1 MLCFVLAAALSAHS
15 SQERPP
21 LQFRSDV
28 RMIRL
33 DVSVVDRKGAP
44 VSGLGAE
51 RFRVTEDGRPVAIQ
65 LFEAFADEAGAD
77 DVGMTVEAFDPS
89 TTPPRR
95 RTLILVETRVT
106 PLQARRAQQG
116 ALRFLREGTG
126 PGDWVR
132 IVDIGAGATWEGFVP
147 QDRLRLEAAVRSLRP
162 QLSPFACPGC
172 ALEPIEDSVE
182 RAGADFQEVE
192 TTGRFLSR
200 FAASIDLLGAME
212 ALLVQLGGV
221 SGRKALVLVSP
232 GFPQS
237 RDLEERLRRTSSLA
251 RESSTAIYFVDVAGL
266 DGLTPGVGAGDPGR
280 LRPAFETAWA
290 RSGGAQDLAE
300 ATGGFTYRFSNALF
314 PALRRVADE
323 LRTYYVV
330 GYVPTRPDDGRFRRV
345 RVEVDVPGASARTKI
360 GYVAGNGRP

>member
-1 MLCFVLAAALSAHS
+1 MLCLVLAAALSVPS

-44 VSGLGAE
+44 VSGLAAE
-51 RFRVTEDGRPVAIQ
+51 SFRVTEDGRPVAIE
-65 LFEAFADEAGAD
+65 LFEAFAELAPRD
-77 DVGMTVEAFDPS
+77 DVGMTVEAYDPE

-106 PLQARRAQQG
+106 PVQARRAQQA
-116 ALRFLREGTG
+116 ALRFLHEGTG
-126 PGDWVR
+126 PGDWLR
-132 IVDIGAGATWEGFVP
+132 IVDIGAGRTWEGFVP
-147 QDRLRLEAAVRSLRP
+147 HDRARLEAAVRSLRP

-172 ALEPIEDSVE
+172 ALDPIQDTVAL
-182 RAGADFQEVE
+182 AGGAFQEFE
-192 TTGRFLSR
+192 TSGRFLSR
-200 FAASIDLLGAME
+200 FATSIDLLGAME

-237 RDLEERLRRTSSLA
+237 RDLEDRLQRTASLA
-251 RESSTAIYFVDVAGL
+251 RESSTAVYFVDVAGL
-266 DGLTPGVGAGDPGR
+266 DGLTPGVGPGDAGR
-280 LRPAFETAWA
+280 MLPAFETAWA

-300 ATGGFTYRFSNALF
+300 ATGGFTFRFSNALF

-330 GYVPTRPDDGRFRRV
+330 GYKPTRPDDGRFRRIK
-345 RVEVDVPGASARTKI
+345 VEVDVPGASARTKM
-360 GYVAGNGRP
+360 GYVAGSP